1 MADNIQQDEQRDF
14 RQQRHESRTGQ
25 TWAAFLDDLCRH
37 TNTDREKAEKAA
49 SSILCALE
57 QRIQAGEAKD
67 LNAQLPQKLREL
79 LVRCERHEGD
89 KPRRFNRDEFLK
101 MVCDDLGVDTSE
113 AERLARGVFKTVRGH
128 VSEGEADQVAA
139 NLPPD
144 LRELWA
150 REV

>member
-1 MADNIQQDEQRDF
+1 MAENIRENEQRDF

-25 TWAAFLDDLCRH
+25 TWAAFLDDLCRQ
-37 TNTDREKAEKAA
+37 TNADREKAEKAA

-57 QRIQAGEAKD
+57 QRIQANEAKD

-79 LVRCERHEGD
+79 LVRCERHQGD

-101 MVCDDLGVDTSE
+101 MVCDDLGVDSNE
-113 AERLARGVFKTVRGH
+113 AERLTRGVFKTVRGH
-128 VSEGEADQVAA
+128 VSEGEAEQVGA

-144 LRELWA
+144 LRDLWA